1 VKVLGISGSPRKG
14 GNTDMVL
21 EKALEGARAAGA
33 DTEKIVL
40 EDLDISPCRVE
51 EYEKVNEQGFSVVDD
66 DIHIIFRKIQEAD
79 AVILASPVFFGSISA
94 QMKIMIDR
102 FQCVWLA
109 KYMLKKDLFP
119 DKIPGAFLCVAATS
133 REDFFENSRSI
144 VRHFCATANIEYK
157 DEIFFPGVDK
167 KATVTEHP
175 EFMEKAYKLGE
186 RLAAANT

>member
-1 VKVLGISGSPRKG
+1 MKVLGISGSPRRG
-14 GNTDMVL
+14 GNTDLVL
-21 EKALEGARAAGA
+21 DKALKGATSSGA

-40 EDLDISPCRVE
+40 EDLDISPCAIE
-51 EYEKVNEQGFSVVDD
+51 EYEKVNDEGFSVVDD
-66 DIHIIFRKIQEAD
+66 DIHIIFRNIQEAD

-109 KYMLKKDLFP
+109 KYTLQKDLFP

-144 VRHFCATANIEYK
+144 IRHFCATANIEYK
-157 DEIFFPGVDK
+157 DEIFFGGVDK
-167 KATVTEHP
+167 KAVVAEHP
-175 EFMEKAYKLGE
+175 DFMEKAYQLGE
-186 RLAAANT
+186 RLCVTNT